1 MLLCESIQHCT
12 DGSGAQVPVSQDGR
26 PTLAFVVAYADA
38 PAKRN
43 AAATIANLI
52 FLMLSIAFIVQK
64 AIKTLMKIM
73 PTLSTGFRLPLLLA
87 NNILDILDNIII
99 IDFITQCVL
108 KHYSYDRKH
117 NETQIK
123 KYMGAP
129 RHSL

>member
-1 MLLCESIQHCT
+1 
-12 DGSGAQVPVSQDGR
+12 
-26 PTLAFVVAYADA
+26 
-38 PAKRN
+38 
-43 AAATIANLI
+43 
-52 FLMLSIAFIVQK
+52 
-64 AIKTLMKIM
+64 MKIM